1 MSTIWHRKPS
11 DVVIRR
17 RRQQELEPIHIEL
30 GAVRGRSRVFEPTM
44 ILAYSFIIIIAV
56 GTGLLMLPFTHHGE
70 GFVPF
75 ADALFTATSAATV
88 TGLITQ
94 STPEF
99 WTRSGQ
105 IIILVLIFAGGLG
118 IITIASSLLILAGQ
132 RISLSQRLLMREA
145 LGTSNFGDVTRVT
158 IQVVFWAVA
167 IQAVG
172 FVVLLAGFI
181 TIYSPSEAIWQAAFQ
196 AVSAFNNAGF
206 TSLLE
211 SESLIGFQSNK
222 FLIPVIGLLIVL
234 GSLSYWVIID
244 GVQHKRWDRLTLNT
258 KIVLATTLGLIAVGA
273 LVLLLAEYTNPRT
286 LGPLPLLDKLFTAL
300 FQSINRT
307 AGFSTVEIGET
318 TSVVQI
324 FYALLMFIGGAS
336 ASVAGGIKV
345 TTAAILAG
353 FLVAALR
360 GRDRTVMFGKTIPH
374 LQVQWALVILGIAV
388 LGVGT
393 TTVVVSLAE
402 PDIELLDV
410 LFESVSAF
418 GTVGFSTGITSSLS
432 DISLFALSASMFVG
446 RVVPPMMILLALA
459 APNQIATHHYAKE
472 DIVIG

>member
-145 LGTSNFGDVTRVT
+145 LVTSNFGDVTRVT

-222 FLIPVIGLLIVL
+222 FLIPVIGLLVVL

-244 GVQHKRWDRLTLNT
+244 GVQHKRWNRLTLNT

-286 LGPLPLLDKLFTAL
+286 LGPLPLLDKLFTCL
-300 FQSINRT
+300 LY
-307 AGFSTVEIGET
+307 
-318 TSVVQI
+318 TSD
-324 FYALLMFIGGAS
+324 
-336 ASVAGGIKV
+336 
-345 TTAAILAG
+345 AA
-353 FLVAALR
+353 
-360 GRDRTVMFGKTIPH
+360 D
-374 LQVQWALVILGIAV
+374 
-388 LGVGT
+388 
-393 TTVVVSLAE
+393 E
-402 PDIELLDV
+402 
-410 LFESVSAF
+410 
-418 GTVGFSTGITSSLS
+418 
-432 DISLFALSASMFVG
+432 
-446 RVVPPMMILLALA
+446 
-459 APNQIATHHYAKE
+459 
-472 DIVIG
+472 